1 MPTTQ
6 VIVERS
12 DTGKITEWLMTIF
25 NPEAKKESEMFRL
38 IIDGTSAIEVITPVL
53 ADEESCY
60 ESIVPYFYELLASE
74 SVQLVVKKRTFLYHN
89 KEVHMVEDYLRKMK
103 TLKEDDSGIQI
114 FLGQPE
120 TWRKVERRLV
130 YR

>member
-12 DTGKITEWLMTIF
+12 DTEKITEWLMTIF
-25 NPEAKKESEMFRL
+25 NPEAKKESEMLRL

-74 SVQLVVKKRTFLYHN
+74 RVQLVVKKRTFLYHN